1 MRFTSNTYSCLM
13 TNLYAFQGQEN
24 DDEIKGD
31 GNSYTTLFRQYDPR
45 LGRWLSIDP
54 LSEKYPEVS
63 PYVSYYNNPLI
74 FQDVKGDS
82 IKLYSVNANTWKVK
96 GWLQTL
102 TNDELTL
109 NSVGTVVI
117 KSKNTANAGEKLT
130 VGTMLIRA
138 LISHDKEVNINFN
151 SNGKNQANILNTE
164 NSMNGKGSNVVV
176 DFDRFT
182 KLDFNTENIETGNTE
197 LQFPKNEIILAHELI
212 HAIRAM
218 DGQSK
223 SQDVKSLNF
232 FKGRNGKNF
241 KENINNEELE
251 TVGLKGNYKYTEN
264 KIRKEQGEGKRVSY
278 TDIN

>member
-1 MRFTSNTYSCLM
+1 M